1 PGRQARPPR
10 RGRYL
15 PRRRHRAT
23 RSLGRAGRGPGGH
36 RPRGERPRRGGLRC
50 RLARRARGIRR
61 GHRRHRRAA
70 AHQVA
75 ADGGAQEGPP
85 RHGQGARRRPRRDPP
100 RPGRHHGA
108 ERHPAGPAVPRGAR
122 CHWHRP
128 DQARWHGKGWGGHR
142 HRRRVPDPRPPRRRR
157 GIPRRPP
164 AVRPSG
170 VRDRAL
176 RPGGKLRPTILLFDV
191 DGTLI
196 TTGGAARRAI
206 ERAFADRYGR
216 RDALAFPFDGMT
228 DRAIVRTALARIGV
242 EPAETEIDDFLAV
255 YLGHLEEELERSTTC
270 RIHAGMERAVGE
282 ASEREGYAV
291 GLGTGN
297 VREGAR
303 LKLERVSFFTPF
315 RFGGFGC
322 DHEDRA
328 ELIRIGAERGAAH
341 LNVPLPECRVV
352 V

>member
-1 PGRQARPPR
+1 M
-10 RGRYL
+10 
-15 PRRRHRAT
+15 
-23 RSLGRAGRGPGGH
+23 
-36 RPRGERPRRGGLRC
+36 
-50 RLARRARGIRR
+50 
-61 GHRRHRRAA
+61 
-70 AHQVA
+70 
-75 ADGGAQEGPP
+75 
-85 RHGQGARRRPRRDPP
+85 
-100 RPGRHHGA
+100 
-108 ERHPAGPAVPRGAR
+108 
-122 CHWHRP
+122 
-128 DQARWHGKGWGGHR
+128 
-142 HRRRVPDPRPPRRRR
+142 
-157 GIPRRPP
+157 
-164 AVRPSG
+164 
-170 VRDRAL
+170 
-176 RPGGKLRPTILLFDV
+176 RPTILLFDV

-352 V
+352 VIGDTPRDVAAARAIWAESIGVATGSFSVQDLLACGATYAFEDFAREEAVAALLGR